1 MFHISVSVH
10 VCALVCVI
18 LCLNVFM
25 HKPQTCTYLKL
36 FLRLLHLF
44 STGFLGRV
52 LLKTPIS
59 TRVVDNGNNE
69 MERPTRRVS
78 DNRRMGSRKDRATSP
93 DRNSHPDWTS
103 HRMSAHAHQTCPVV
117 DHSVQWR
124 LASSILDRFFL
135 VTYFFALA
143 GLATWVS
150 VHVSDR

>member
-1 MFHISVSVH
+1 M
-10 VCALVCVI
+10 I

-25 HKPQTCTYLKL
+25 HKPQTCTYFRKKIAPST
-36 FLRLLHLF
+36 FF

-59 TRVVDNGNNE
+59 TRVVENGNKE

-78 DNRRMGSRKDRATSP
+78 DNRRMSSRKDRATSP
-93 DRNSHPDWTS
+93 ERSSHPDWTS

-135 VTYFFALA
+135 VTYFLALA